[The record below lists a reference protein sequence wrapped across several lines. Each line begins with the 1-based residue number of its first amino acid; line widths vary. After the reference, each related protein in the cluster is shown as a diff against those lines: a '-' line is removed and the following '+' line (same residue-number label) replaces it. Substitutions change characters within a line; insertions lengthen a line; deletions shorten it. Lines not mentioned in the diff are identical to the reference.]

1 MADIYKNR
9 RTALIL
15 IVTGLLFF
23 VLLLLRNQDSAPK
36 QNTPKTTEIV
46 GLNAIESLD
55 KLDIREKTRHQDYK
69 REYFGDGW
77 GEINGC
83 DTRNV
88 ILFRDLKNIETDG
101 RCTVLTGELFDPY
114 TSTKIRF
121 KRGKDSSK
129 EVQIDHVV
137 ALSDAWLKGADN
149 LSKEL
154 RVKFAN
160 DPLEL
165 LAVSGSSN
173 QKKSGSDASEW
184 LPENVHFR
192 CEYIARQIAIK
203 IKYNLFV
210 SSKEKYTMSSVLN
223 NCKEQKLPAI

>member
-1 MADIYKNR
+1 MSEVYKNR
-9 RTALIL
+9 RTAVIL
-15 IVTGLLFF
+15 IVI
-23 VLLLLRNQDSAPK
+23 VLLSLVLFLLRNQDSTRTL
-36 QNTPKTTEIV
+36 NTQKTTEIV
-46 GLNAIESLD
+46 GLNAIDSLD
-55 KLDIREKTRHQDYK
+55 KIEIRENVRHEEYK

-77 GEINGC
+77 SEINGC

-114 TSTKIRF
+114 TATKIRF

-184 LPENVHFR
+184 LPENVAFR

-203 IKYNLFV
+203 IKYKLFV